1 MPSNKIVLDTNCLL
15 VSISKYGEAYPVWRG
30 FLDGRYTLCV
40 STEILEEYEEII
52 GSMTTPEIARN
63 VVDAILKRKNVERI
77 DPYFHWNLITAAP
90 DDKGGAARLPSVSW
104 RVPVR
109 GLRLC
114 RWSHLHRVGRFSFQR
129 PARHHIPPTAGAQAE
144 RVSGDVAEGGQIN
157 VERNHK

>member
-77 DPYFHWNLITAAP
+77 DPYFHWNLITADP

-104 RVPVR
+104 RVPKDKR
-109 GLRLC
+109 GDYRYCPRLAAPLHGH
-114 RWSHLHRVGRFSFQR
+114 RLHRQGY
-129 PARHHIPPTAGAQAE
+129 
-144 RVSGDVAEGGQIN
+144 
-157 VERNHK
+157 